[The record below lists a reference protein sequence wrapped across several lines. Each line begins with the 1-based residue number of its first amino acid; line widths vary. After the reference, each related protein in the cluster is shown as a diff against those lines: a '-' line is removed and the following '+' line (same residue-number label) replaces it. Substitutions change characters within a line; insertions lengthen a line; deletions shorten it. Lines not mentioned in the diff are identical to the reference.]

1 MILKTAMAQVCGDPQ
16 EPQRSHI
23 GCSGC
28 HLSSPQQPICNTFN
42 NNSSS
47 RHATT
52 TQLSTPALKMKTL
65 LLCFSLLAYNATNAS
80 PFWLSGWL
88 TVEPAE
94 PDLAEETEIANEEPE
109 MAEEHEGSPS
119 LEGSGGLEEQEGS
132 GDPGRIEK
140 WHSLQ
145 FPCGALGAPA
155 CPGNI
160 NPLSSTT
167 TISLTTTEATTTTTS
182 AATTKAQAGLFGLG
196 ITIAGTDIH
205 LRKGNLDKS
214 EKLKPIAV
222 PCGAFPAPACPD
234 PSSSATSPA
243 KGSGGLLGLGIKLP
257 FTDVAILRKGNL
269 EETEKLKPLKFPCGV
284 LPLPACPADQE
295 APQPPTPASAPTPA
309 PAAGGLLG
317 YGLKFPFTDVEIL
330 REGSVEIEEEPRTK
344 APSKSWWP
352 QGRSVNVDLKWNKLE
367 EVALDKDKLN
377 KIDAVGVN
385 DKLKLIQKEEVGV
398 NNNLKLNKKQI
409 ESTMT

>member
-1 MILKTAMAQVCGDPQ
+1 
-16 EPQRSHI
+16 
-23 GCSGC
+23 
-28 HLSSPQQPICNTFN
+28 
-42 NNSSS
+42 
-47 RHATT
+47 
-52 TQLSTPALKMKTL
+52 MKTL

-94 PDLAEETEIANEEPE
+94 PDLTEETEIADEEPE

-119 LEGSGGLEEQEGS
+119 LEGSEGLEEQEGS
-132 GDPGRIEK
+132 GGPGRIEK

-182 AATTKAQAGLFGLG
+182 AATTIAQAGLFGLG

-205 LRKGNLDKS
+205 LRKGNVDKS

-222 PCGAFPAPACPD
+222 PCGAFPAPTCPD
-234 PSSSATSPA
+234 PTSLDPSQA
-243 KGSGGLLGLGIKLP
+243 QGSGGLLGLGIKLP

-295 APQPPTPASAPTPA
+295 APKAPTPTPSPSPA

-367 EVALDKDKLN
+367 EVALDKDHNLN
-377 KIDAVGVN
+377 KIEAVEVN

>member
-1 MILKTAMAQVCGDPQ
+1 MVMILKTAKSYTLAQVCGDPQ
-16 EPQRSHI
+16 EPQRSRI

-65 LLCFSLLAYNATNAS
+65 LLCLSLLAYNATNAS

-94 PDLAEETEIANEEPE
+94 PDVTEEIEIADDEPD
-109 MAEEHEGSPS
+109 MADEH
-119 LEGSGGLEEQEGS
+119 EEQEGS
-132 GDPGRIEK
+132 GGPGRIEK

-160 NPLSSTT
+160 NPVSSTT
-167 TISLTTTEATTTTTS
+167 TIRSTTTEATTTTTS

-205 LRKGNLDKS
+205 LRKGNVEKS

-234 PSSSATSPA
+234 PASSGTSQA
-243 KGSGGLLGLGIKLP
+243 QGSGGLLGLGIKLP

-295 APQPPTPASAPTPA
+295 APQPPTPAPAPSPSPA

-385 DKLKLIQKEEVGV
+385 DKLKLIQKQEVGV
-398 NNNLKLNKKQI
+398 NNNFKLNKKQI
-409 ESTMT
+409 ESTSR